1 MVVDGHDAAPLLVGA
16 DDVGVGAPA
25 LAQEVRVGGRALAAV
40 GGGGGEVRGL
50 VGGTGE
56 DGRAVDVAD
65 FQLLKN

>member
-40 GGGGGEVRGL
+40 GGGEVRGL